1 MKITIKHYIWVLG
14 ALLCVACNGVNR
26 QQAYAVAKML
36 VEAGAESKVEAE
48 NEADPE
54 AAVKTNAET
63 LRDKAVK
70 DIEMP
75 AASSQSGEL
84 LLYRHSYTVS

>member
-48 NEADPE
+48 NECTKNGKE
-54 AAVKTNAET
+54 A
-63 LRDKAVK
+63 R
-70 DIEMP
+70 P
-75 AASSQSGEL
+75 
-84 LLYRHSYTVS
+84 RHRLW

>member
-26 QQAYAVAKML
+26 QQAYAVAKTL

-54 AAVKTNAET
+54 AAVKQMLKRWQ
-63 LRDKAVK
+63 LR
-70 DIEMP
+70 
-75 AASSQSGEL
+75 
-84 LLYRHSYTVS
+84 R